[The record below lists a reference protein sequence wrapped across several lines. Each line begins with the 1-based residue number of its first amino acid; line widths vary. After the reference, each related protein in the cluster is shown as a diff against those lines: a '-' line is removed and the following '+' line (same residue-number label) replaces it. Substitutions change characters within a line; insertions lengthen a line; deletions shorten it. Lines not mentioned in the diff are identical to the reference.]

1 MTPLQTHSQDDFG
14 TSPWTLGQRLKM
26 ALWIT
31 AWKLL
36 CAWTPKQLNAV
47 RLAVLRA
54 FGAQLHGRPFVHPK
68 ARIRI
73 PWHLT
78 MHHRACLGELANAYT
93 LGEIEI
99 GEGSTVAQEAYLC
112 TGTHDLD
119 DPKWPL
125 QTAKITIGRDVFIGA
140 RAFVLPGVEIG
151 DRAVIGACSVVTK
164 DIPPG
169 AVAAGQPAKVLR
181 QRAPAA

>member
-1 MTPLQTHSQDDFG
+1 MNPLHTHTQDDFG
-14 TSPWTLGQRLKM
+14 TSPWTLGQRVKM
-26 ALWIT
+26 ALWFT
-31 AWKLL
+31 CWALL
-36 CAWTPKQLNAV
+36 CAWTPKQLNFV

-54 FGAQLHGRPFVHPK
+54 FGARLHGRPFVHPK

-78 MHHRACLGELANAYT
+78 MQHRACLGEYANAYT

-140 RAFVLPGVEIG
+140 RAFVLPGVVIG

-164 DIPPG
+164 DIPAN

-181 QRAPAA
+181 LRASAP

>member
-26 ALWIT
+26 ALWFT
-31 AWKLL
+31 AWNLL

-47 RLAVLRA
+47 RLAVLRV
-54 FGAQLHGRPFVHPK
+54 FGARLHGRPFVHPK